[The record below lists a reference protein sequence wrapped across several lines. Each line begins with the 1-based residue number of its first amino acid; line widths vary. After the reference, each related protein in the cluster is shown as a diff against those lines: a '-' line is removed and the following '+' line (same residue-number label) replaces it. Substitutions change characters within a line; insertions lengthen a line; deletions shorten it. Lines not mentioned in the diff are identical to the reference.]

1 MYVINDP
8 PCNSVYAAKRLN
20 KRSLSLLPPGIII
33 IIIIIIICVSI
44 NNFIK
49 TLKREGEELIE
60 SIVYHS
66 QYQQQKQKQ
75 KTIEISRIVPLQGL
89 GSHVKTFAPKLGLL
103 ASCNTGLKLISI
115 KHQANL
121 AEQAHPAFNAQ
132 LINYLNPKKRSS

>member
-20 KRSLSLLPPGIII
+20 KRSLSLLSPGIIIIIIIIIIIVIII

-66 QYQQQKQKQ
+66 QYQQQKRKQ

-89 GSHVKTFAPKLGLL
+89 GSHVKTFAPKLGLSQ
-103 ASCNTGLKLISI
+103 ASSPHVIPG
-115 KHQANL
+115 
-121 AEQAHPAFNAQ
+121 
-132 LINYLNPKKRSS
+132 